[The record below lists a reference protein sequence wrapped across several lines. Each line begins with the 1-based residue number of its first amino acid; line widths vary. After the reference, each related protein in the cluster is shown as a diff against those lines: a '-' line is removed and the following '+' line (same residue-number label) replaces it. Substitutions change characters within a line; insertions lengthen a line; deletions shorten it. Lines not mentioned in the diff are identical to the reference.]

1 MNEQDRP
8 EAPHPETGH
17 AARPDGRDDDGATSA
32 SALPPAR
39 SGGRRWRASSPEVVI
54 FLATLACAGSIALT
68 ALKLTGVVDWAWLW
82 VLSPL
87 WGVFSATLLFAL
99 LFGLAAAFAAIA
111 GRRTGRSERP
121 QRDPR

>member
-17 AARPDGRDDDGATSA
+17 AARPDGRDDDGAA
-32 SALPPAR
+32 SGALSPAR
-39 SGGRRWRASSPEVVI
+39 FGRRRWRASSPEVLI

-68 ALKLTGVVDWAWLW
+68 ALKMTGVVDWAWLW

-87 WGVFSATLLFAL
+87 WGVFSAILLFAL
-99 LFGLAAAFAAIA
+99 LFGLAAVLAALA
-111 GRRTGRSERP
+111 GRSTRRP
-121 QRDPR
+121 GARPPDRR